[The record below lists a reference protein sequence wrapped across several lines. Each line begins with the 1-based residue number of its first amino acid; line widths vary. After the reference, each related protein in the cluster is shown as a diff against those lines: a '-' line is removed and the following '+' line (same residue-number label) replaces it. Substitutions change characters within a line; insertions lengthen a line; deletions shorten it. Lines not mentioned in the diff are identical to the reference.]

1 MAQTNFAQLLTEKKK
16 VWSLDLWKQARA
28 KMFMSKF
35 MGTGHDS
42 VIQHITN
49 LTKTEK
55 GDQAVIHLITDLIED
70 GITDDYTLEGNEEAM
85 KAYDQVVK
93 IDQLRHAV
101 RNKGKMADQRSVI
114 NFRTNA
120 KNQLAFWLA
129 DRLDQL
135 AFLTLSGIKYTHM
148 NTGGLRPTT
157 NRSSTGMQLKDLAFA
172 ADVSAPT
179 DARHLR
185 VSGNSIIKGD
195 TTQITAADKLGYRHI
210 VELKAYARDNYIRGV
225 GANNDK
231 YHLFVT
237 PAGMAQLKL
246 DEDFMANARHAG
258 VRGNSNSLFSGSDML
273 VVDGV
278 YVHEFH
284 HVFNTRTATTGS
296 GTDGKK
302 WGAAGA
308 VDGQRALFCGAQAL
322 AFADTGAGEWE
333 EDTFD
338 YGNQAGISY
347 GKIFGF
353 KKPVWQDKVSG
364 KKQDFGVIAL
374 DTAL

>member
-1 MAQTNFAQLLTEKKK
+1 MAQTNFAALLTHQKK
-16 VWSLDLWKQARA
+16 VWTLDLWKQARA
-28 KMFMSKF
+28 KMFINKF
-35 MGTGHDS
+35 LGTGHDS
-42 VIQHITN
+42 VIQHITK

-55 GDQAVIHLITDLIED
+55 GDQAIIHLITDLLED
-70 GITDDYTLEGNEEAM
+70 GVTDDYTLEGNEEAM
-85 KAYDQVVK
+85 KAYDQAVK

-114 NFRTNA
+114 TFRENG

-129 DRLDQL
+129 DRIDQL
-135 AFLTLSGIKYTHM
+135 AFLTLSGIKYTHK

-157 NRSSTGMQLKDLAFA
+157 GRTATGMQLKDLAFA

-185 VSGNSIIKGD
+185 VSGTGITNGD
-195 TTQITAADKLGYRHI
+195 TTKITANDKLGYRHI

-246 DEDFMANARHAG
+246 DEDFIANARHAG
-258 VRGNSNSLFSGSDML
+258 VRGGNNELFAGSDML

-278 YVHEFH
+278 FIHEYH
-284 HVFNTRTATTGS
+284 HVFNTRTAAAGTGA
-296 GTDGKK
+296 DGMK
-302 WGAAGA
+302 WGAGGA
-308 VDGQRALFCGAQAL
+308 IDGQRALFCGAQSL
-322 AFADTGAGEWE
+322 AFADTGSGYWDE
-333 EDTFD
+333 ETFD
-338 YGNQAGISY
+338 YGNQQGISY

-353 KKPVWQDKVSG
+353 KKPVWHDKVSG
-364 KKQDFGVIAL
+364 KAQDFGVIAL